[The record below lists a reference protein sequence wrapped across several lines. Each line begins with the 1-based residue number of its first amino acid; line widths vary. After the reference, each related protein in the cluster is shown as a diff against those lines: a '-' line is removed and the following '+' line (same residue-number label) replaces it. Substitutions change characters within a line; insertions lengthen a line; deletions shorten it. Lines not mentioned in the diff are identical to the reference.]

1 MAEFQIGVW
10 TASSRRN
17 GVDGEDRAGEGEGCC
32 VPLLPQRRRHRG
44 CELAVMEGPHGRE
57 KTAAF
62 PESIAQRPPSP
73 TAVTPAWRRWS
84 WGKWGVG
91 DSGVEAM
98 TVGQRGG
105 KGGGKEG
112 QRAGNV
118 GMKAVELG
126 KVRGRNGG
134 MEAVTVARRGGKGG
148 ERGDMKITYLSSE
161 CSRGTM
167 RKKSSL
173 GILNSGVVVVVQLCR
188 YDSIATMC
196 TVRFFSRKIDFA
208 ITLQMLLAPI
218 GVQCP
223 VSSLGLAGDANVLHF
238 GAWGCTAD
246 SRIRRVISSYLS
258 GLSGFALALSRSTR
272 STGPTITVVITP
284 PLPSCDAIK
293 PDIGPN

>member
-1 MAEFQIGVW
+1 MGP
-10 TASSRRN
+10 SRRESAN
-17 GVDGEDRAGEGEGCC
+17 
-32 VPLLPQRRRHRG
+32 LLHACMHNKLFLLLR
-44 CELAVMEGPHGRE
+44 
-57 KTAAF
+57 F
-62 PESIAQRPPSP
+62 
-73 TAVTPAWRRWS
+73 
-84 WGKWGVG
+84 
-91 DSGVEAM
+91 DSQVEFD
-98 TVGQRGG
+98 
-105 KGGGKEG
+105 
-112 QRAGNV
+112 
-118 GMKAVELG
+118 LFS
-126 KVRGRNGG
+126 
-134 MEAVTVARRGGKGG
+134 
-148 ERGDMKITYLSSE
+148 D
-161 CSRGTM
+161 
-167 RKKSSL
+167 
-173 GILNSGVVVVVQLCR
+173 R

>member
-1 MAEFQIGVW
+1 
-10 TASSRRN
+10 
-17 GVDGEDRAGEGEGCC
+17 
-32 VPLLPQRRRHRG
+32 
-44 CELAVMEGPHGRE
+44 MEGPHGRE
-57 KTAAF
+57 KTAAS

-73 TAVTPAWRRWS
+73 TAVTPLWRRWS
-84 WGKWGVG
+84 RGKWGVG
-91 DSGVEAM
+91 DGGVEAM

-118 GMKAVELG
+118 GVKAVESG
-126 KVRGRNGG
+126 KVRGSNGG

-148 ERGDMKITYLSSE
+148 ERGGQPVTAAWRRCGWRASGKRGWGSE

-173 GILNSGVVVVVQLCR
+173 DILNSGVVVVVQLCR

-238 GAWGCTAD
+238 GAWACTAD

>member
-1 MAEFQIGVW
+1 
-10 TASSRRN
+10 
-17 GVDGEDRAGEGEGCC
+17 
-32 VPLLPQRRRHRG
+32 
-44 CELAVMEGPHGRE
+44 MEGPHGRE
-57 KTAAF
+57 KTAAS

-73 TAVTPAWRRWS
+73 TAVTPVWRRWS
-84 WGKWGVG
+84 RGKWGVG
-91 DSGVEAM
+91 DGGVEAM

-118 GMKAVELG
+118 GVKAVESG
-126 KVRGRNGG
+126 KVRGSNGG
-134 MEAVTVARRGGKGG
+134 HGGCDGCTAWGKRGGARRSAGDGGVEAVRLEGIGEKGMGEVGGGG
-148 ERGDMKITYLSSE
+148 SADMKITYLSSE

-173 GILNSGVVVVVQLCR
+173 DILNSGVVVVVQLCR